1 MPKQI
6 LFSFVGN
13 HDPLVVPHDGAD
25 PGPVLSILCERTF
38 DRVVLLT
45 TGGDYVERANV
56 IRSVAQLW
64 LHSVPTFTLNDVQVN
79 SVVDY
84 EELYQVMTTA
94 IQRAEA
100 TLEVDAQRFVL
111 LDPGTPQMQ
120 TVWVLLV
127 HAGVIQARLLQ
138 GIPARFGDGRYRSRE
153 VRLDPAR
160 VPIEMRVRGPQPP
173 RRSERSAEE
182 GRPVTRARSAI
193 EPRAATQLRT
203 SNDRRLTVA
212 DEIAGR
218 SAALEAVLAQVDRA
232 PTFDE
237 VVLITGETG
246 TGKELIARRLHALV
260 HGTMG
265 LCSP

>member
-56 IRSVAQLW
+56 IRSVAQLR
-64 LHSVPTFTLNDVQVN
+64 LRSAPTFTLIDVQVN

-127 HAGVIQARLLQ
+127 NAGVIQ
-138 GIPARFGDGRYRSRE
+138 ARFGDGRYRSRE

-212 DEIAGR
+212 DEIASR